1 MHVAQ
6 KGLTEGEVDQV
17 VDWCRD
23 TDNWLTKYV
32 CLCVHVCVCVRAR
45 ARAQQKSNTTNLT
58 LLNFFTTSRNPEAW
72 ERW

>member
-32 CLCVHVCVCVRAR
+32 CVCVCVCVCMCACRGGGKGGGR
-45 ARAQQKSNTTNLT
+45 GWRYVCICMCV
-58 LLNFFTTSRNPEAW
+58 
-72 ERW
+72 